1 MTGVQDRF
9 FSVAPF
15 ALALSI
21 LVVAV
26 IMFTTTDTKVGAQ
39 PPVCHAA
46 IVLDKSGSVDNDQL
60 ETMRQQVTRLF
71 QPGGIYSDYVRLA
84 FWSFSS
90 TTRSGVNYN
99 APFNGFVSS
108 RGIDSNFQTNLYRVV
123 SGGGTNYEQG
133 FGYDGFVLNNQ
144 RMNTF
149 DNIDDVINQ
158 AQIIVFMTDGRPN
171 TPGGG
176 GDDNSSARSAAR
188 SAVLKHKAAG
198 KLISG
203 GIIQG
208 MNQRSLNY
216 VINGSDTNASDIF
229 NFSTDYTTL
238 SQQLTAIVNQRC
250 NEIIPP
256 VEAAEYSLTPTV
268 TSANTV
274 VTGTES
280 ASFSYNVHNSADEG
294 ASDQTLWSIKQVV
307 VDRGQSVAPLMY
319 GGQPYRDGYSCV
331 QIVGLINGN
340 GTCSDVI
347 GGARAFDAG
356 NTSLDDAAIG
366 ATSVILDDGWP
377 VGTKV
382 CFVLSVLKPTQNP
395 NPQNRH
401 SAASCLTVGKRP
413 FVQVHGGD
421 LRAGRYFSTDIIEID
436 EADPA
441 DPARIMTSIT
451 PKNDGRTYG
460 SWAEYGV
467 FSPGLVVGFA
477 SYAGFANGYE
487 STLPNTQ
494 EFWSQLTF
502 ANTDNE
508 FGLYTPD
515 NVGQGRIPNYKAQI
529 LAGEPVVDS
538 LVGVDNIAF
547 NGTGIQE
554 GLYQKAT
561 GSLRIDA
568 SVLGKGKT
576 VIVHVPEGTVT
587 IAGNIGYY
595 DNPADPYTDLKQIPQ
610 MVIIAKRI
618 VIQSSVANVSA
629 WLISDHVDD
638 GTIVTCDQ
646 GAVVEPG
653 GAIRIVSYQESRS
666 LINTICAQ
674 QLRINGPVLARHLDL
689 RRTAGAGASGAS
701 GEPAEIINL
710 PIDAYLWSQVEGQ
723 GNSRAQ
729 TTSSTELPPYF

>member
-1 MTGVQDRF
+1 MREMQSRLL
-9 FSVAPF
+9 SVVPF
-15 ALALSI
+15 VLISSI
-21 LVVAV
+21 LVTAV
-26 IMFTTTDTKVGAQ
+26 IMFMTTDTKVSAQ
-39 PPVCHAA
+39 PPVCQAA
-46 IVLDKSGSVDNDQL
+46 IVLDRSGSVDNDQL
-60 ETMRQQVTRLF
+60 ETMRQQITRLF

-108 RGIDSNFQTNLYRVV
+108 RGVDSNFQTNLYRIT

-133 FGYDGFVLNNQ
+133 FGYDGFVLGNQ
-144 RMNTF
+144 RMNPY
-149 DNIDDVINQ
+149 DNISSVINQ
-158 AQIIVFMTDGRPN
+158 AQIIVFMTDGQPN

-176 GDDNSSARSAAR
+176 GDGNSTARSAAR

-208 MNQRSLNY
+208 MDQRSLNY
-216 VINGSDTNASDIF
+216 VINGRDTDASNVF

-238 SQQLTAIVNQRC
+238 SKQLTAIVNQRC
-250 NEIIPP
+250 SEIVPP

-280 ASFSYNVHNSADEG
+280 ATFNYNVHNNADEG
-294 ASDQTLWSIKQVV
+294 ASDSTLWSVKKVI
-307 VDRGQSVAPLMY
+307 VDRGQSVVPFAY
-319 GGQPYRDGYSCV
+319 DGQPYRDGYSCV
-331 QIVGLINGN
+331 QILALINGN
-340 GTCSDVI
+340 GTCSDVV

-356 NTSLDDAAIG
+356 NTSLNDAAIG
-366 ATSVILDDGWP
+366 ATTVILDDGWP

-382 CFVLSVLKPTQNP
+382 CFFLSVQKPTQNP

-421 LRAGRYFSTDIIEID
+421 LRVGRYFSTDVVEVD
-436 EADPA
+436 EADPTN
-441 DPARIMTSIT
+441 PARIVTSVT
-451 PKNDGRTYG
+451 PKNDGKTYG

-467 FSPGLVVGFA
+467 FAPGLVVGFA
-477 SYAGFANGYE
+477 SHAGLANGYE

-508 FGLYTPD
+508 YGLYTMD
-515 NVGQGRIPNYKAQI
+515 NVGQGRIPNYKSQI
-529 LAGEPVVDS
+529 LAGEPVINPLAGVDS
-538 LVGVDNIAF
+538 IAF
-547 NGTGIQE
+547 NGIGLQS
-554 GLYQKAT
+554 GLYQKTT
-561 GSLRIDA
+561 GNLSIDTSL
-568 SVLGKGKT
+568 LLPGK
-576 VIVHVPEGTVT
+576 VIYVHVPEGTVT
-587 IAGNIGYY
+587 IRGNISYSDG
-595 DNPADPYTDLKQIPQ
+595 PYTALNQIPQ

-618 VIQSSVANVSA
+618 VIQSGVVNVSA

-646 GAVVEPG
+646 GATVDSSGVIRVVP
-653 GAIRIVSYQESRS
+653 YQESRS
-666 LINTICAQ
+666 LINTICNQ

-710 PIDAYLWSQVEGQ
+710 PIDAYLWSQIEGQ

-729 TTSSTELPPYF
+729 TSSSTELPPYF